1 MYKITIDQSEKTS
14 KITGYAGSF
23 LIHAGILLLMWWLT
37 ITPPNPPY
45 DNTGGGGGEGLAM
58 AFGEPDAGGE
68 SLVPIENPT
77 AQQQPQPP
85 TPQPEENPVV
95 TDESDEE
102 PVVTTPPKAEV
113 KPKPQEVKKPT
124 EKPKP
129 TEVTKPVEKPREVDK
144 RSVFKKPTGG
154 QAGGFG
160 DGDAPGNQGS
170 PDGVPGGDP
179 NGNGYGN
186 GGSGGGKGT
195 GNGPG
200 NGPGDGPGSGPG
212 SGGGISFDLKGRSI
226 SRRPTIEDQSKETG
240 KVVVSIVVDRNGR
253 VTKAMPN
260 QKGTTTLS
268 AVLLEKAKRA
278 ALDTRFTPNT
288 DGPEEQFGTM
298 TITFKFRP

>member
-1 MYKITIDQSEKTS
+1 MYKATIDQSEKTS
-14 KITGYAGSF
+14 KVMGYAGSF
-23 LIHAGILLLMWWLT
+23 FVHAGILLIMWWLT
-37 ITPPNPPY
+37 ITPPDPPY
-45 DNTGGGGGEGLAM
+45 TDTGGRGGGLAM

-68 SLVPIENPT
+68 SLVPIEKPSVVE
-77 AQQQPQPP
+77 QPQPP
-85 TPQPEENPVV
+85 TPQPEETPVV

-102 PVVTTPPKAEV
+102 PVVTTPKQPDV

-129 TEVTKPVEKPREVDK
+129 TEVTKPVEKPREVDQ
-144 RSVFKKPTGG
+144 RSVFKKSTGG
-154 QAGGFG
+154 QAGGYG

-179 NGNGYGN
+179 KGNGYGD
-186 GGSGGGKGT
+186 GGSGGGTGGGNGT
-195 GNGPG
+195 GN
-200 NGPGDGPGSGPG
+200 GPG

>member
-1 MYKITIDQSEKTS
+1 MYQLTNNQNERTS
-14 KITGYAGSF
+14 KVVGYAGSF
-23 LIHAGILLLMWWLT
+23 LIHGALLLIMWWLT
-37 ITPPNPPY
+37 ITPPDPPY
-45 DNTGGGGGEGLAM
+45 SDTGGGGEGLAM

-77 AQQQPQPP
+77 VQEQPQPP
-85 TPQPEENPVV
+85 TPQPEETPVV

-102 PVVTTPPKAEV
+102 PVVTTPPKQEV
-113 KPKPQEVKKPT
+113 KPKPQEVKKPN

-129 TEVTKPVEKPREVDK
+129 TEVTKPVEKPRQVDQ
-144 RSVFKKPTGG
+144 RSVFKKSTGG
-154 QAGGFG
+154 NAGGFG
-160 DGDAPGNQGS
+160 EGDAPGNQGN

-179 NGNGYGN
+179 NGNGYGD
-186 GGSGGGKGT
+186 GGSGGGTGGGNGT
-195 GNGPG
+195 GNGS
-200 NGPGDGPGSGPG
+200 GSGAG
-212 SGGGISFDLKGRSI
+212 NGISFDLKGRSI

-240 KVVVSIVVDRNGR
+240 KVVVSIVVDRTGR

-278 ALDTRFTPNT
+278 ALDTRFTPNP
-288 DGPEEQFGTM
+288 DGPEEQYGVM